1 MSEAVATETPDRS
14 IPRTMDEI
22 GARLGQVLTGSNE
35 QPQEDSDTEQPSS
48 DSIDAEQQDAALA
61 DDAVV
66 DELDAD
72 EPEEEQF
79 QDDDDGDLY
88 TVKVDGVEDQVS
100 LNELIN
106 GYQRTATF
114 TNRQK
119 KLSEERQALEAERAQ
134 LPAQKAEL
142 QQTLQQYQQV
152 LHSLRT
158 QMEAANAPANVDWA
172 ALEREDP
179 VQWLKLKELERQRA
193 GEIQAVVAEQQRMHE
208 LMEAERVENL
218 QKHLAVERT
227 KMVEVIPEWADSEV
241 QASDQRKLMEYG
253 RDVGFSETELN
264 ELYDHRAVRVLR
276 DAMRYRELTQGKK
289 ITAAKSKIGSVNA
302 GNRETSRRTRS
313 RQRKAA
319 RAKLKQTGKVDDA
332 AALLGQMLTN

>member
-1 MSEAVATETPDRS
+1 
-14 IPRTMDEI
+14 
-22 GARLGQVLTGSNE
+22 
-35 QPQEDSDTEQPSS
+35 
-48 DSIDAEQQDAALA
+48 
-61 DDAVV
+61 
-66 DELDAD
+66 
-72 EPEEEQF
+72 
-79 QDDDDGDLY
+79 
-88 TVKVDGVEDQVS
+88 
-100 LNELIN
+100 
-106 GYQRTATF
+106 
-114 TNRQK
+114 
-119 KLSEERQALEAERAQ
+119 
-134 LPAQKAEL
+134 
-142 QQTLQQYQQV
+142 
-152 LHSLRT
+152 
-158 QMEAANAPANVDWA
+158 
-172 ALEREDP
+172 
-179 VQWLKLKELERQRA
+179 
-193 GEIQAVVAEQQRMHE
+193 MHE
-208 LMEAERVENL
+208 LMDAERVENL

-227 KMVEVIPEWADSEV
+227 KMVEAIPEWADSEV